1 MVGHCGVGL
10 GSSAAGG
17 RRDERGD
24 HRQVGRY
31 ILKRFVLLLIIIFFV
46 SVASFFLVHLL
57 PGNPTDTILG
67 PDATPANVIIVNH
80 QLGLDKPLWQQYFIW
95 MGHVLQGNLGQS
107 YTTHQT
113 TASIIKES
121 FPIDLEL
128 IILSQI
134 LAFACAF
141 PMAMKSSRKPNKAFD
156 NAANSTTFGMLALPP
171 FVIAPVFV
179 LLFAVHWHIFPGPAS
194 YVPLSQ
200 NVWTNLHSML
210 LPSIVL
216 AMGSVVV
223 YFRLLRNDLIATLQE
238 DFITMARSKGL
249 SDRRIMWRHALR
261 PSSVS
266 LLASAGVTIGSLI
279 AGTFVVELLLQMPG
293 LGYQLIFSVNQDD
306 YTVVQ
311 GIVLFVAV
319 AIVLVNFVFD
329 FLFTVVD
336 PRIARD

>member
-1 MVGHCGVGL
+1 VGKYV
-10 GSSAAGG
+10 A
-17 RRDERGD
+17 
-24 HRQVGRY
+24 
-31 ILKRFVLLLIIIFFV
+31 KRVVLLLIIIFFV

-57 PGNPTDTILG
+57 PGNPAVTILG
-67 PDATPANVIIVNH
+67 PNDTPQNAAILNH

-95 MGHVLQGNLGQS
+95 IGHVFQGNLGQS
-107 YTTHQT
+107 YTTHQST
-113 TASIIKES
+113 TSILGQA
-121 FPIDLEL
+121 FPIDVEL
-128 IILSQI
+128 IIISQLI
-134 LAFACAF
+134 AFAIAL
-141 PMAMKSSRKPNKAFD
+141 PMAMTASRRPNRLFD
-156 NAANSTTFGMLALPP
+156 QVSNSTTFGMLALPP

-179 LLFAVHWHIFPGPAS
+179 LVFAVHWHIFPGPAS

-200 NVWTNLHSML
+200 NLWTNLHAMI

-216 AMGSVVV
+216 AMGSIVV

-266 LLASAGVTIGSLI
+266 FLASAGITIGGLI
-279 AGTFVVELLLQMPG
+279 AGTLVVELLLQLPG
-293 LGYQLIFSVNQDD
+293 VGFQLISSINQTD

-311 GIVLFVAV
+311 GITLVVAV
-319 AIVLVNFVFD
+319 AVVLINFVFD
-329 FLFTVVD
+329 FLFTIVD